1 MVKTKSL
8 DIIEIARLSK
18 NGGGLDETKLRVS
31 KL

>member
-1 MVKTKSL
+1 MVKTKSFA
-8 DIIEIARLSK
+8 IIEIARLSE